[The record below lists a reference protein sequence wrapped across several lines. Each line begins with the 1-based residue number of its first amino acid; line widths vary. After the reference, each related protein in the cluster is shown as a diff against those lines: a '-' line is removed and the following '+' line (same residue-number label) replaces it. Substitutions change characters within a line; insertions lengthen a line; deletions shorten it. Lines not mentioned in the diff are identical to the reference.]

1 MRMSLILMFLCN
13 IANKLDQ
20 TGIIYIQDFWATD
33 LTLHE
38 AMDVLLQKNDS
49 GDTEFWQRSEY
60 HRLGAP
66 KDSISALAT
75 MPRIR
80 CLSSAVVWLARFQI
94 NRLWVTICAS

>member
-20 TGIIYIQDFWATD
+20 TGIIYIEDFWATD

-49 GDTEFWQRSEY
+49 GDTEFWQRSE
-60 HRLGAP
+60 HHGLGSR
-66 KDSISALAT
+66 K
-75 MPRIR
+75 IR
-80 CLSSAVVWLARFQI
+80 YQLLRPCRGYAVCHP
-94 NRLWVTICAS
+94 LWFGLLDFK